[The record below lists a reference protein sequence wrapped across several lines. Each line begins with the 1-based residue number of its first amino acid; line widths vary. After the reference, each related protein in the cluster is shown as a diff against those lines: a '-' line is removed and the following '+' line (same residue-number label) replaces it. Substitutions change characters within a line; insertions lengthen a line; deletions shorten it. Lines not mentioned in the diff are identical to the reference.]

1 MQGVWLHMVEGV
13 HHAPISLCLTESS
26 HHAIICNY
34 RFPIGVLALS
44 GSADRRQDDPAV
56 VWGFIFGLE
65 RVHGVFPGRVAPG
78 LCLCPFFA

>member
-1 MQGVWLHMVEGV
+1 MHQ
-13 HHAPISLCLTESS
+13 APISFCPTELS

-44 GSADRRQDDPAV
+44 GSADRREDDPAV
-56 VWGFIFGLE
+56 VRGIVVGLE

-78 LCLCPFFA
+78 LRLCPFSA